1 MWLHARGWAGVRRL
15 RLGSW
20 RGLRRAHLVAERRGQ
35 LLALQVRRLGDLL
48 LLRAHGIAVL
58 CGRAAAQMLLQPH
71 GLQVHGLLRPALWG
85 LLLNLRLRVWASSR
99 PCSTSSSVRPLESN
113 HGILLLLLLLHLKL
127 LLLLLEPLL
136 ESRGHLWGHGA
147 AEALLS
153 SWGPLGLLLL

>member
-1 MWLHARGWAGVRRL
+1 M
-15 RLGSW
+15 
-20 RGLRRAHLVAERRGQ
+20 
-35 LLALQVRRLGDLL
+35 ALQVRRLGDLL

-71 GLQVHGLLRPALWG
+71 GLQVHGLLWPALWG

-99 PCSTSSSVRPLESN
+99 PCSASSSVRPLESN
-113 HGILLLLLLLHLKL
+113 HGILLLLLLHLK
-127 LLLLLEPLL
+127 LLLEPLL